1 MDKKKSLT
9 QANKVLKEKQNKRSD
24 LERKLQTFQERLI
37 SVASTIQAEKKRIEL
52 NEHELVDREDTL
64 NEKRERILSLKKK
77 I

>member
-37 SVASTIQAEKKRIEL
+37 SVASTI
-52 NEHELVDREDTL
+52 
-64 NEKRERILSLKKK
+64 
-77 I
+77 